1 MASRRFDLVVFDWD
15 GTLMD
20 STGMIARSIQ
30 RAFDDVGLPVPSEQ
44 EARYVIG
51 YGLGEAMAHLAPNA
65 SETQIRQVVDA
76 YRGHFL
82 AKDQDLK
89 LYDGVEE
96 GLTRLR
102 EANFRM
108 AVATGKSRAGLDRV
122 LKATQLGHFFEVT
135 RTADEAFSKPHPAM
149 LEYIL
154 AYSAV
159 EPARTVMVGDT
170 THDLQLAIN
179 AGTASLGLTY
189 GAHEADA
196 LQNLQALALFN
207 EFNSLIDWVL
217 AHG

>member
-1 MASRRFDLVVFDWD
+1 MSRRFDLVVFDWD

-30 RAFDDVGLPVPSEQ
+30 RAFDDVGLAVPSDQ

-65 SETQIRQVVDA
+65 TEAQIRQVVDA
-76 YRGHFL
+76 YRTHFL

-102 EANFRM
+102 DANFRM

-122 LKATQLGHFFEVT
+122 LKATQLGGFFEVT

-154 AYSAV
+154 GYAAV
-159 EPARTVMVGDT
+159 EPERAVMVGDT
-170 THDLQLAIN
+170 THDLQLALN

-189 GAHEADA
+189 GAHESEA
-196 LQNLQALALFN
+196 LLDLQALALFDD
-207 EFNSLIDWVL
+207 FNSLVEWIL
-217 AHG
+217 THG

>member
-1 MASRRFDLVVFDWD
+1 MAQRFDLVVFDWD

-30 RAFDDVGLPVPSEQ
+30 RAFDDVGLTVPSEQ
-44 EARYVIG
+44 QARYVIG
-51 YGLGEAMAHLAPNA
+51 YGLVEAMAHLAPDA
-65 SETQIRQVVDA
+65 SEGQIRQVVDA

-96 GLTRLR
+96 GLARLR
-102 EANFRM
+102 DANYRM

-122 LKATQLGHFFEVT
+122 LKTTQLGHFFEVT

-154 AYSAV
+154 EYTAV
-159 EPARTVMVGDT
+159 EPDRAVMVGDT
-170 THDLQLAIN
+170 THDLQLAVN

-189 GAHEADA
+189 GAHAGEALQELPALGLFDEFDA
-196 LQNLQALALFN
+196 LV
-207 EFNSLIDWVL
+207 DWIL
-217 AHG
+217 THG

>member
-1 MASRRFDLVVFDWD
+1 VAQRFDLVVFDWD

-30 RAFDDVGLPVPSEQ
+30 RAFDDVGLSVPSDQ
-44 EARYVIG
+44 QARYVIG
-51 YGLGEAMAHLAPNA
+51 YGLVEAMAHLAPEA
-65 SETQIRQVVDA
+65 TEVQIRQVVDA

-82 AKDQDLK
+82 AKDQELQ
-89 LYDGVEE
+89 LYAGVEA

-102 EANFRM
+102 DANFRM

-122 LKATQLGHFFEVT
+122 LKSTQLGHFFEVT

-154 AYSAV
+154 EYTAV
-159 EPARTVMVGDT
+159 DPDRAVMVGDT
-170 THDLQLAIN
+170 THDLQLAVN

-189 GAHEADA
+189 GAHAGEA
-196 LQNLQALALFN
+196 LQELPALALFD
-207 EFNSLIDWVL
+207 EFDALVDWIL
-217 AHG
+217 THG

>member
-1 MASRRFDLVVFDWD
+1 MARNLDLIVFDWD

-30 RAFDDVGLPVPSEQ
+30 RAFADVGLTVPSEQ

-51 YGLGEAMAHLAPNA
+51 YGLTEAMAHLAPEA
-65 SETQIRQVVDA
+65 TELQIRQVIEA
-76 YRGHFL
+76 YRAHFL
-82 AKDQDLK
+82 PNDQELK
-89 LYDGVEE
+89 LYDGVEA
-96 GLTRLR
+96 GLARLR
-102 EANFRM
+102 DADFRM

-122 LKATQLGHFFEVT
+122 LKATRLGHYFEVT

-154 AYSAV
+154 EYTAV
-159 EPARTVMVGDT
+159 SPERTVMVGDT
-170 THDLQLAIN
+170 THDLQMAVN

-189 GAHEADA
+189 GAHHADELQTLPALAFFDQFDA
-196 LQNLQALALFN
+196 LV
-207 EFNSLIDWVL
+207 EWVL

>member
-1 MASRRFDLVVFDWD
+1 MSRRFDLVIFDWD

-30 RAFDDVGLPVPSEQ
+30 RAFDDVGLAVPSEQ

-51 YGLGEAMAHLAPNA
+51 YGLTEAMAHLAPDANEA
-65 SETQIRQVVDA
+65 QIRQVVDA

-82 AKDQDLK
+82 AKDQELK

-96 GLTRLR
+96 GLARLR
-102 EANFRM
+102 DANFRM

-122 LKATQLGHFFEVT
+122 LNATQLTGFFEVT

-154 AYSAV
+154 EYAAV
-159 EPARTVMVGDT
+159 EPARAVMVGDT

-179 AGTASLGLTY
+179 AGTASLALTY
-189 GAHEADA
+189 GAHEGDA
-196 LQNLQALALFN
+196 LQDLQALALFD
-207 EFNSLIDWVL
+207 EFDALVDWIL
-217 AHG
+217 THG